1 MDTNTSVIQGKQVPF
16 VPKRIP
22 IADID
27 LDVKNPRLQ
36 YLVGQIGPDVTQSQ
50 LDEMIWE
57 KDQVKAL
64 AQSIY
69 QNGGVREPI
78 IVQKVGE
85 KYVVR
90 EGNCRLVSSKHLAE
104 QNPGDDRF
112 TSIPAQVFEQDL
124 SEEDLAVLLADLH
137 VAKKISWNAYE
148 QAKYIHDLHTVYGKT
163 YDWLSN
169 HLRISKGKIS
179 EALGAYR
186 ATTDYLSQYPSP
198 SNIKKFS
205 FFQEAMKKKILR
217 EALEHDDQFR
227 TDFYGWIDTGKVT
240 DARQVRTIPEIME
253 SESAYEAFNEKGYD
267 AAQKVL
273 ITNDPSKGS
282 ALFAAVKS
290 ATEALQGAPA
300 SDIQDLK
307 SGNPQKLIMLRN
319 LKRSLEDLT
328 TLAGISL

>member
-1 MDTNTSVIQGKQVPF
+1 
-16 VPKRIP
+16 
-22 IADID
+22 
-27 LDVKNPRLQ
+27 
-36 YLVGQIGPDVTQSQ
+36 
-50 LDEMIWE
+50 
-57 KDQVKAL
+57 
-64 AQSIY
+64 
-69 QNGGVREPI
+69 
-78 IVQKVGE
+78 
-85 KYVVR
+85 
-90 EGNCRLVSSKHLAE
+90 
-104 QNPGDDRF
+104 
-112 TSIPAQVFEQDL
+112 
-124 SEEDLAVLLADLH
+124 
-137 VAKKISWNAYE
+137 
-148 QAKYIHDLHTVYGKT
+148 
-163 YDWLSN
+163 
-169 HLRISKGKIS
+169 
-179 EALGAYR
+179 
-186 ATTDYLSQYPSP
+186 
-198 SNIKKFS
+198 
-205 FFQEAMKKKILR
+205 MKKKILR